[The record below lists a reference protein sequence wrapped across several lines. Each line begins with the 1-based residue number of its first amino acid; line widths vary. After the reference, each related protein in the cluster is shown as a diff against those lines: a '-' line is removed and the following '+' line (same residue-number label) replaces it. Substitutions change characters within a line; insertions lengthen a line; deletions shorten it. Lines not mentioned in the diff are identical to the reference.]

1 MGESA
6 IGCTSK
12 LMPPCASPPCAPT
25 VCLPGPSSYAST
37 VFAWLVPLLDAIA
50 CQGHCH
56 VVGYMNP
63 IMLLHLTCTNGHGAA
78 AYLPAAM
85 LQGGVVPDLLP
96 ELLKPENGVLGALS
110 DLMPLCLPATAS
122 TQQGECSSTGGANS
136 AGTGKFSRHGLVQQ
150 AWTKFSRH
158 TC

>member
-1 MGESA
+1 
-6 IGCTSK
+6 
-12 LMPPCASPPCAPT
+12 
-25 VCLPGPSSYAST
+25 
-37 VFAWLVPLLDAIA
+37 
-50 CQGHCH
+50 
-56 VVGYMNP
+56 
-63 IMLLHLTCTNGHGAA
+63 MLLHLTCTNGHGAA

-136 AGTGKFSRHGLVQQ
+136 AGMDWFSRHGLSSAGTHVE
-150 AWTKFSRH
+150 AAASWDFKEDRRPLLFKCLDACFRKNR
-158 TC
+158 CMRGKML